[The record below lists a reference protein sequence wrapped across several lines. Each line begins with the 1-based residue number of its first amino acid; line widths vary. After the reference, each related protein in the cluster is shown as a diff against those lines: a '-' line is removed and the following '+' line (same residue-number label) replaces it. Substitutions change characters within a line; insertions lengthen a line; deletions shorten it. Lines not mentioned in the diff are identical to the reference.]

1 MISYQLYSSR
11 KFGTAAETVRRVADI
26 GYQAVEGY
34 GALLGD
40 NESRKA
46 LAAVLSETGT
56 VMPTAHV
63 GLDTLE
69 AGGDIAGQV
78 ADMGVETV
86 FVPHIAADLRPTDAD
101 GWRAFAARVE
111 KAGEAL
117 RAKGLRFGWHNHDF
131 EFVALPDGSVPMDH
145 LLAADL
151 DWEFD
156 VAWCVR
162 ADTDPMPWIAKNGA
176 RITAVHVKDLA
187 PVGRKADEDGWADP
201 GTGCMDWHAI
211 SNALAATGHV
221 RQWIME
227 HDNPSDD
234 ARFARA
240 GLAMA
245 QAEGLA

>member
-11 KFGTAAETVRRVADI
+11 KFGTAADAVRRVSEA
-26 GYQAVEGY
+26 GYTAVEGY

-40 NESRKA
+40 AGTRKA
-46 LAAVLSETGT
+46 LAEVLSETGT
-56 VMPTAHV
+56 RMPTAHV

-69 AGGDIAGQV
+69 AGGDIPAQL
-78 ADMGVETV
+78 ADMGVATV
-86 FVPHIAADLRPTDAD
+86 FVPYIAADLRPTDAD
-101 GWRAFAARVE
+101 GWKAFAARVE
-111 KAGEAL
+111 KAGDAL
-117 RAKGLRFGWHNHDF
+117 RARGLRFGWHNHDF
-131 EFVALPDGSVPMDH
+131 EFVGLPDGSVPMDH

-162 ADTDPMPWIAKNGA
+162 AGADPMPWIAKHGP

-187 PVGRKADEDGWADP
+187 PEGQNADEDGWADP
-201 GTGCMDWHAI
+201 GTGRMDWHALCA
-211 SNALAATGHV
+211 ALAGTGQV
-221 RQWIME
+221 QQWVME

-245 QAEGLA
+245 QTEGLA